1 MKASWWI
8 LSLCVVVHVMKV
20 CTQTDILPSSAGI
33 VPTPT
38 EQTMADL
45 SFNNSPIAYQT
56 QSILSTD
63 FSTLKT
69 QIFSPGINVTSS
81 SIVDANTTLTSVV
94 PFVSTS
100 SISSLLAPTTLN
112 ILLTASDKPS
122 IAESIKSIAS
132 DQLSVETLVQTELTF
147 ITSSTANFE
156 LSFLESVNNTD
167 NISSELFSSVYKTYS
182 QLDFIQTNLSLSLTT
197 DADENFLSVPTIIE
211 TVPAITETVL
221 SILPESTHDIKITK
235 TFGKGSSNHSIAD
248 ISTPLNF
255 HLSTTSMAEMSA
267 FSNYSFNTPD
277 LASSVSK
284 ISSSFTDSFLSTK
297 LTTNQSFNSAG
308 TFTLKTTEV
317 LSSSSSDGPLSS
329 APLSTLIATSMDKI
343 GLNTSSSVVMDKT
356 TALAYSSSEIYSS
369 TLNGIQSDQ
378 ITPGSDLVLSSF
390 SSTYDSPV
398 VSTLKNN
405 LGTSSYETFI
415 HTSEQSYTFSST
427 IIRSNID
434 GIKRTISSSL
444 GSIVP
449 TTPHDTVVTSAFSKM
464 PSSTP
469 TAEDSYPAELQ
480 TQIDDLNETVN
491 GYKIAV
497 VVLALVI
504 VLLITLIVLYIIRR
518 RRYYQRKLS
527 VPPGMDEDLLK
538 NDGTK
543 MRQHNRTYFDTA
555 QTGEL
560 RISGRMSTASLE
572 NKDSEPLSLL
582 ESFNKTRNQTLLEST
597 TENGDNKNKI
607 DNIKDEEL

>member
-1 MKASWWI
+1 MG
-8 LSLCVVVHVMKV
+8 V

-81 SIVDANTTLTSVV
+81 SVVDANTTLTSVV
-94 PFVSTS
+94 SFVSTS
-100 SISSLLAPTTLN
+100 YVSSLLASTTFD
-112 ILLTASDKPS
+112 IFLTDSEKLS

-132 DQLSVETLVQTELTF
+132 DQLSVETSESIVQTELTF
-147 ITSSTANFE
+147 MTSSTAKFE
-156 LSFLESVNNTD
+156 LTLLESVNNTD
-167 NISSELFSSVYKTYS
+167 NISSEFFSSVYKTYS
-182 QLDFIQTNLSLSLTT
+182 QLDFIQTNSSLSLTT
-197 DADENFLSVPTIIE
+197 DAGENFPSVPTIIE
-211 TVPAITETVL
+211 TVPTITETVL
-221 SILPESTHDIKITK
+221 STLPESTHDIEITK

-267 FSNYSFNTPD
+267 LSNYSFNTPD

-284 ISSSFTDSFLSTK
+284 ISSSFTDSILSTQ
-297 LTTNQSFNSAG
+297 LRPNQSFNSAG

-317 LSSSSSDGPLSS
+317 LSSSSSDGRLSS

-356 TALAYSSSEIYSS
+356 TDLAYSSSEIYSS

-398 VSTLKNN
+398 ISTLKNN
-405 LGTSSYETFI
+405 LGTSSYETSM

-449 TTPHDTVVTSAFSKM
+449 TTPHDTGVTSAFSKM

-497 VVLALVI
+497 VVLALII

>member
-8 LSLCVVVHVMKV
+8 VFLCVVVHVMEV

-56 QSILSTD
+56 LSILSTD

-69 QIFSPGINVTSS
+69 QIFSPGIHLTSS
-81 SIVDANTTLTSVV
+81 SIVNANTILTSVV

-100 SISSLLAPTTLN
+100 YVSSLLASATLD
-112 ILLTASDKPS
+112 IFLTDSGKKTS
-122 IAESIKSIAS
+122 IAESIRSIVS
-132 DQLSVETLVQTELTF
+132 DQLSVETSEFIVETELTF
-147 ITSSTANFE
+147 IASSTATIEFTV
-156 LSFLESVNNTD
+156 LESVNIKE
-167 NISSELFSSVYKTYS
+167 NISSEVFSNVYKTYS
-182 QLDFIQTNLSLSLTT
+182 QLDFKQTNSSLSLTT
-197 DADENFLSVPTIIE
+197 DADEKFLSVST
-211 TVPAITETVL
+211 ITETVQ
-221 SILPESTHDIKITK
+221 STLPESAYDIEITK
-235 TFGKGSSNHSIAD
+235 TFGKGSTYHSSAD

-267 FSNYSFNTPD
+267 LSKYSFNTPD
-277 LASSVSK
+277 QASSVSK
-284 ISSSFTDSFLSTK
+284 ISSSFTDSILSTQ
-297 LTTNQSFNSAG
+297 LTPNQSFYSAE
-308 TFTLKTTEV
+308 TLTLKTTEV
-317 LSSSSSDGPLSS
+317 FSSSSSDGRLSS
-329 APLSTLIATSMDKI
+329 APLSTLFAPSMDKI
-343 GLNTSSSVVMDKT
+343 GLNASSSVVMDKT

-378 ITPGSDLVLSSF
+378 ITPKSDLVLSSF
-390 SSTYDSPV
+390 SSTYDPPV
-398 VSTLKNN
+398 ISTLKNN
-405 LGTSSYETFI
+405 LGTSSYETVI

-434 GIKRTISSSL
+434 GIKRTISSSV
-444 GSIVP
+444 GSIAP
-449 TTPHDTVVTSAFSKM
+449 TTPHDTGVTSAFSKM

-469 TAEDSYPAELQ
+469 TAEDFRPAELQ

>member
-1 MKASWWI
+1 MG
-8 LSLCVVVHVMKV
+8 V

-45 SFNNSPIAYQT
+45 SFNNSPIAYHT

-94 PFVSTS
+94 SFVSTS
-100 SISSLLAPTTLN
+100 YVSSLLASTTFD
-112 ILLTASDKPS
+112 IFLTNTEKLS

-132 DQLSVETLVQTELTF
+132 DQLSVETSESIVQTELTF
-147 ITSSTANFE
+147 ITSSTAKFE
-156 LSFLESVNNTD
+156 LTLLESVNNTD
-167 NISSELFSSVYKTYS
+167 NISSEFFSSLYKTYS
-182 QLDFIQTNLSLSLTT
+182 QLDFIQTNSSPSLTT

-211 TVPAITETVL
+211 TVPTITETVL
-221 SILPESTHDIKITK
+221 STLPESTHDIEITK
-235 TFGKGSSNHSIAD
+235 TAFGKGSSNHSIAD

-267 FSNYSFNTPD
+267 LSNYSFNTPD

-284 ISSSFTDSFLSTK
+284 ISSSFTDSILSTQ
-297 LTTNQSFNSAG
+297 LRPNQSFNSAG

-317 LSSSSSDGPLSS
+317 LSSSSSDGRLSS

-356 TALAYSSSEIYSS
+356 TDLAYSSSEIYSS

-405 LGTSSYETFI
+405 LGTSSYETSM

-449 TTPHDTVVTSAFSKM
+449 TTPHDTGVTSAFSKM

-480 TQIDDLNETVN
+480 TQID
-491 GYKIAV
+491 GK
-497 VVLALVI
+497 
-504 VLLITLIVLYIIRR
+504 
-518 RRYYQRKLS
+518 
-527 VPPGMDEDLLK
+527 
-538 NDGTK
+538 
-543 MRQHNRTYFDTA
+543 
-555 QTGEL
+555 
-560 RISGRMSTASLE
+560 RINLC
-572 NKDSEPLSLL
+572 
-582 ESFNKTRNQTLLEST
+582 
-597 TENGDNKNKI
+597 
-607 DNIKDEEL
+607 IKCL

>member
-8 LSLCVVVHVMKV
+8 LFLCVVVHEMEV

-100 SISSLLAPTTLN
+100 YVSTLLASATLD
-112 ILLTASDKPS
+112 IFLTDSEKTS

-132 DQLSVETLVQTELTF
+132 DQLSVETSESIVQTELTF
-147 ITSSTANFE
+147 ITSSTAKFE
-156 LSFLESVNNTD
+156 STLLEFVNNTD
-167 NISSELFSSVYKTYS
+167 NISSEFFSSVYKTYS
-182 QLDFIQTNLSLSLTT
+182 QLDFIQTNSSLSLPTN
-197 DADENFLSVPTIIE
+197 ADENFLSVPTI
-211 TVPAITETVL
+211 TETVL
-221 SILPESTHDIKITK
+221 STRPESTYDIEITK
-235 TFGKGSSNHSIAD
+235 IFGKGSTYSSED

-255 HLSTTSMAEMSA
+255 HLLTTSMAEMSA
-267 FSNYSFNTPD
+267 LSNYSFNTPD

-284 ISSSFTDSFLSTK
+284 ISSSYTDSVLSTQ
-297 LTTNQSFNSAG
+297 LTSNQSFNSAG
-308 TFTLKTTEV
+308 TFTLKTTNV
-317 LSSSSSDGPLSS
+317 LSSSSSDGRLSS
-329 APLSTLIATSMDKI
+329 SPLSTLIATSMDKI
-343 GLNTSSSVVMDKT
+343 GLNASSSLVMDKT
-356 TALAYSSSEIYSS
+356 TAIAYSSSEIYSS

-378 ITPGSDLVLSSF
+378 ITPKSDLVLSSF

-398 VSTLKNN
+398 ISTLKNN

-427 IIRSNID
+427 IIRSDID
-434 GIKRTISSSL
+434 GIKRTISSSV

-449 TTPHDTVVTSAFSKM
+449 TTPHDTGVTSAFSKM
-464 PSSTP
+464 PSSTA
-469 TAEDSYPAELQ
+469 TAEDFRPAELQ

-497 VVLALVI
+497 VVLALII

-582 ESFNKTRNQTLLEST
+582 ESFNKSRNQTLLESA

>member
-1 MKASWWI
+1 MWPCDEQNSSVYFSLCRRTSIHVIMKASWWI
-8 LSLCVVVHVMKV
+8 LSLCVVVHVMGV

-94 PFVSTS
+94 SFVSTS
-100 SISSLLAPTTLN
+100 YVSSLLASTTFD
-112 ILLTASDKPS
+112 IFLTDSEKLS

-132 DQLSVETLVQTELTF
+132 DQLSVETSESIVQTELTF
-147 ITSSTANFE
+147 ITSSTAKFE
-156 LSFLESVNNTD
+156 LTLLESVNNTD
-167 NISSELFSSVYKTYS
+167 NISSEFFSSVYKTYS
-182 QLDFIQTNLSLSLTT
+182 QLDFIQTNSSLSLTT
-197 DADENFLSVPTIIE
+197 DAGENFLSVPTIIE
-211 TVPAITETVL
+211 TVPTITETVL
-221 SILPESTHDIKITK
+221 STLPESTHDIEITK

-267 FSNYSFNTPD
+267 LSNYSFNTPD

-284 ISSSFTDSFLSTK
+284 ISSSFTDSILSTQ
-297 LTTNQSFNSAG
+297 LTPNQSFNSAV
-308 TFTLKTTEV
+308 TFTLKTSEV
-317 LSSSSSDGPLSS
+317 LSSSSSDGRLSS

-356 TALAYSSSEIYSS
+356 TDLAYSSSEIYSS

-398 VSTLKNN
+398 ISTLKNN

-415 HTSEQSYTFSST
+415 HTSEQSYIFQVQLY
-427 IIRSNID
+427 D
-434 GIKRTISSSL
+434 QIS
-444 GSIVP
+444 
-449 TTPHDTVVTSAFSKM
+449 M
-464 PSSTP
+464 
-469 TAEDSYPAELQ
+469 E
-480 TQIDDLNETVN
+480 
-491 GYKIAV
+491 
-497 VVLALVI
+497 
-504 VLLITLIVLYIIRR
+504 
-518 RRYYQRKLS
+518 
-527 VPPGMDEDLLK
+527 
-538 NDGTK
+538 
-543 MRQHNRTYFDTA
+543 
-555 QTGEL
+555 
-560 RISGRMSTASLE
+560 
-572 NKDSEPLSLL
+572 
-582 ESFNKTRNQTLLEST
+582 
-597 TENGDNKNKI
+597 
-607 DNIKDEEL
+607 